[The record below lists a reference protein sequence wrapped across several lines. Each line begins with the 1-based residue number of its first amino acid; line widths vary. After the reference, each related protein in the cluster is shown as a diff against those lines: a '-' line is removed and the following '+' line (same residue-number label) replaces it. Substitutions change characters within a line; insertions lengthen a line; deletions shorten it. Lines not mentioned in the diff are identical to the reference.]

1 MANRGG
7 KQKTQTPKTKTKG
20 LIKVETIYEVVKI
33 KQVLSEITNPLLET
47 KISSPDSALELAR
60 HFIGDEDREV
70 FLVMCLNTKNQI
82 TAVHRCHIGAIDAC
96 IVHPREVYKSCILNN
111 SKSLIVAHNHPS
123 QDISP
128 STEDFKVTDRL
139 KSAGD
144 ILGIELLDHLI
155 VNDKGDYYSFREK
168 GRL

>member
-1 MANRGG
+1 MANRG
-7 KQKTQTPKTKTKG
+7 KNKNQTPKTKKKG

-47 KISSPDSALELAR
+47 KISSPDSAKELAR

-82 TAVHRCHIGAIDAC
+82 IAVHRCHIGAIDASL
-96 IVHPREVYKSCILNN
+96 VHPREVFKSCILNN